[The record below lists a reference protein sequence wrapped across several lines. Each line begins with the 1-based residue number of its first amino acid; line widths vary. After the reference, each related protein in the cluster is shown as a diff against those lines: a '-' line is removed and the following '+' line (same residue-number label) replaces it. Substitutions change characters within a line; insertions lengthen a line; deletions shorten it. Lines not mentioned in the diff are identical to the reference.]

1 MLKNKLFL
9 FGLSLFLSVCSIF
22 NLSNMH
28 VYMIGKWVG
37 EPLTETTDL
46 QYVLKFLPFDILL
59 ADVKTK
65 TETGHN
71 FLFSYRFLNDNQVI
85 INGRF
90 LEKLDI
96 SKLNHNLIWIE
107 SEQGFIPTG
116 FYRRASSANLY
127 ILFGLLLL
135 GSLLL
140 LTYRFLRRRRS
151 AR

>member
-9 FGLSLFLSVCSIF
+9 FGLSCFLSVCSIF

-28 VYMIGKWVG
+28 VYMIGKWIG

-135 GSLLL
+135 GSLLS